1 MPEEMLWHLSILFRR
16 RSQVEHAEAMVD
28 LLGCHVAP
36 ARLGAQTD
44 STLCFQ
50 MNILLFA
57 PALFLAYLATQ
68 GFVGTAKQLFICASV
83 QLILAYPFLTT
94 YPVSYIKVTIFLLLF
109 SF

>member
-1 MPEEMLWHLSILFRR
+1 
-16 RSQVEHAEAMVD
+16 
-28 LLGCHVAP
+28 
-36 ARLGAQTD
+36 
-44 STLCFQ
+44 

-68 GFVGTAKQLFICASV
+68 GIIGTVKQLFICASV

>member
-1 MPEEMLWHLSILFRR
+1 MPEMLWHLSILFRR
-16 RSQVEHAEAMVD
+16 RSQVEHAEALVD
-28 LLGCHVAP
+28 LLGCHVTP
-36 ARLGAQTD
+36 PRLGAQTD